1 MNWTALI
8 MGGVL
13 GVILEKIVD
22 HWNGYDRVKKAIGDT
37 SEKDLSVQHKDMM
50 KDLGI
55 QHIDMINDFSTQHKN
70 MIKDLSTQHVRIE
83 EHIKT
88 HIDTNVNN
96 NLSLLGKQIDS
107 NTLTTTSIKEI
118 LIAQQRDAENQY
130 ANLTDKQKDIKTNI
144 DAIRLMAND
153 WERLNTQN
161 KELKEEILT
170 LKNQNQE
177 MLRNIYEL
185 RRDIQEQGAKY
196 NNLREDYKKLQ
207 ENNKSLKNENERLRA
222 PREKKPPRSM
232 GPISF

>member
-55 QHIDMINDFSTQHKN
+55 QHIDMINDFSTQH
-70 MIKDLSTQHVRIE
+70 VRIE

-107 NTLTTTSIKEI
+107 NISTTTSIKEI

-130 ANLTDKQKDIKTNI
+130 ANLTNKQKDIKTNI

-196 NNLREDYKKLQ
+196 SNLREDYEKLQ

-222 PREKKPPRSM
+222 PHEKKLPRSM

>member
-1 MNWTALI
+1 MHSTR
-8 MGGVL
+8 
-13 GVILEKIVD
+13 IL
-22 HWNGYDRVKKAIGDT
+22 
-37 SEKDLSVQHKDMM
+37 
-50 KDLGI
+50 
-55 QHIDMINDFSTQHKN
+55 
-70 MIKDLSTQHVRIE
+70 IKDLSTQHVRIE

-107 NTLTTTSIKEI
+107 NISTTTSIKEI

-130 ANLTDKQKDIKTNI
+130 ANLTNKQKDIKTNI

-196 NNLREDYKKLQ
+196 SNLREDYEKLQ

-222 PREKKPPRSM
+222 PHEKKLPRSM